1 MADDISREM
10 IPIPAVKRFPSYLR
24 ILRQA
29 RESGRKNISATELA
43 EELSLKPIQVR
54 KDISSTGIEGKP
66 RIGFVIDELITAIN
80 HALGWDN
87 PTEALIVGC
96 GNLGS
101 AIAAYGGFDAYGL
114 KIVAA
119 FDKDPGKIGKRIG
132 HLTVL
137 PVDTVN
143 QYIKSH
149 RVTIAVLAVPAN
161 QAQAAADMLVKCGIR
176 GIWNFAPVNLRV
188 PEDVVMQRTD
198 LAASFAVLS
207 VMLQRKYREETEG
220 EESASAYN
228 C

>member
-1 MADDISREM
+1 MAEGR
-10 IPIPAVKRFPSYLR
+10 IPLPSIRRFPSYLR
-24 ILRQA
+24 ILMQKKDAGERD
-29 RESGRKNISATELA
+29 ISATLLAHELGLTA
-43 EELSLKPIQVR
+43 IQVR
-54 KDISSTGIEGKP
+54 KDLASTGVEGRPKVGFSIE
-66 RIGFVIDELITAIN
+66 ELIVAIT
-80 HALGWDN
+80 HSLGWDN
-87 PTEALIVGC
+87 AAEALIIGA

-101 AIAAYGGFDAYGL
+101 ALAAYNGFSAYGL
-114 KIVAA
+114 SIAA
-119 FDKDPGKIGKRIG
+119 IFDKDPGKIGKRIG

-220 EESASAYN
+220 EESDSAYN

>member
-1 MADDISREM
+1 MAEGR
-10 IPIPAVKRFPSYLR
+10 IPLPSIRRFPSYLR
-24 ILRQA
+24 ILMQKKDAGDRD
-29 RESGRKNISATELA
+29 ISATLLAHELGLTA
-43 EELSLKPIQVR
+43 IQVR
-54 KDISSTGIEGKP
+54 KDLASTGVEGKP
-66 RIGFVIDELITAIN
+66 KVGFSIEELIVAIT
-80 HALGWDN
+80 HSLGWDN
-87 PTEALIVGC
+87 AAEALIIGA

-101 AIAAYGGFDAYGL
+101 ALAAYNGFSAYGL
-114 KIVAA
+114 SIAA
-119 FDKDPGKIGKRIG
+119 IFDKDPGKIGKRIG

-220 EESASAYN
+220 EESDSAYN

>member
-1 MADDISREM
+1 MAEGR
-10 IPIPAVKRFPSYLR
+10 IPLPSIRRFPSYLR
-24 ILRQA
+24 ILMQKKDAGDRD
-29 RESGRKNISATELA
+29 ISATLLAHELGLTA
-43 EELSLKPIQVR
+43 IQVR
-54 KDISSTGIEGKP
+54 KDLASTGVEGRPKVGFSIE
-66 RIGFVIDELITAIN
+66 ELIVSIT
-80 HALGWDN
+80 HSLGWDN
-87 PTEALIVGC
+87 AAEALIIGA

-101 AIAAYGGFDAYGL
+101 ALAAYNGFSAYGL
-114 KIVAA
+114 SIAA
-119 FDKDPGKIGKRIG
+119 IFDKDPGKIGKRIG

>member
-1 MADDISREM
+1 MAEVR
-10 IPIPAVKRFPSYLR
+10 IPLPSIRRFPSYLR
-24 ILRQA
+24 ILMQKKDAGDRD
-29 RESGRKNISATELA
+29 ISATLLAHELGLTA
-43 EELSLKPIQVR
+43 IQVR
-54 KDISSTGIEGKP
+54 KDLASTGVEGKP
-66 RIGFVIDELITAIN
+66 KVGFSIEELIVAIT
-80 HALGWDN
+80 HSLGWDN
-87 PTEALIVGC
+87 AAEALIIGA

-101 AIAAYGGFDAYGL
+101 ALAAYNGFSAYGL
-114 KIVAA
+114 SIAA
-119 FDKDPGKIGKRIG
+119 IFDKDPGKIGKRIG

-220 EESASAYN
+220 EESDSAYN

>member
-1 MADDISREM
+1 MAEGR
-10 IPIPAVKRFPSYLR
+10 IPLPSIRRFPSYLR
-24 ILRQA
+24 ILMQKKDAGDRD
-29 RESGRKNISATELA
+29 ISATLLAHELGLTA
-43 EELSLKPIQVR
+43 IQVR
-54 KDISSTGIEGKP
+54 KDLASTGVEGKP
-66 RIGFVIDELITAIN
+66 KVGFSIEELIVAIT
-80 HALGWDN
+80 HSLGWDN
-87 PTEALIVGC
+87 AAEALIIGA

-101 AIAAYGGFDAYGL
+101 ALAAYNGFSAYGL
-114 KIVAA
+114 SIAA
-119 FDKDPGKIGKRIG
+119 IFDKDQGKIGKRIG

-220 EESASAYN
+220 EESDSAYN

>member
-1 MADDISREM
+1 MAEGR
-10 IPIPAVKRFPSYLR
+10 IPLPSIRRFPSYLR
-24 ILRQA
+24 ILMQKKDAGDRD
-29 RESGRKNISATELA
+29 ISATLLAHELGLTA
-43 EELSLKPIQVR
+43 IQVR
-54 KDISSTGIEGKP
+54 KDLASTGVEGRPKVGFSIE
-66 RIGFVIDELITAIN
+66 ELIVAIT
-80 HALGWDN
+80 HSLGWDN
-87 PTEALIVGC
+87 AAEALIIGA

-101 AIAAYGGFDAYGL
+101 ALAAYNGFSAYGL
-114 KIVAA
+114 SIAA
-119 FDKDPGKIGKRIG
+119 IFDKDPGKIGKRIG

-220 EESASAYN
+220 EESDSAYN

>member
-1 MADDISREM
+1 MAEGR
-10 IPIPAVKRFPSYLR
+10 IPLPSIRRFPSYLR
-24 ILRQA
+24 ILMQKKDAGERD
-29 RESGRKNISATELA
+29 ISATLLAHELGLTA
-43 EELSLKPIQVR
+43 IQVR
-54 KDISSTGIEGKP
+54 KDLASTGVEGRPKVGFSIE
-66 RIGFVIDELITAIN
+66 ELIVAIT
-80 HALGWDN
+80 HSLGWDN
-87 PTEALIVGC
+87 AAEALIIGA

-101 AIAAYGGFDAYGL
+101 ALAAYNGFSAYGL
-114 KIVAA
+114 SIAA
-119 FDKDPGKIGKRIG
+119 IFDKDPGKIGKRIG

-220 EESASAYN
+220 EESNGAYN

>member
-1 MADDISREM
+1 MAEGRRPLPSIR
-10 IPIPAVKRFPSYLR
+10 RFPSYLR
-24 ILRQA
+24 ILMQKKDAGERD
-29 RESGRKNISATELA
+29 ISATLLAHELGLTA
-43 EELSLKPIQVR
+43 IQVR
-54 KDISSTGIEGKP
+54 KDLASTGVEGRPKVGFSIE
-66 RIGFVIDELITAIN
+66 ELIVAIT
-80 HALGWDN
+80 HSLGWDN
-87 PTEALIVGC
+87 AAEALIIGA

-101 AIAAYGGFDAYGL
+101 ALAAYNGFSAYGL
-114 KIVAA
+114 SIAA
-119 FDKDPGKIGKRIG
+119 IFDKDPGKIGKRIG

-220 EESASAYN
+220 EESDSAFN

>member
-1 MADDISREM
+1 MAEGR
-10 IPIPAVKRFPSYLR
+10 IPLPSIRRFPSYLR
-24 ILRQA
+24 ILMQKKDAGERD
-29 RESGRKNISATELA
+29 ISATLLAHELGLTA
-43 EELSLKPIQVR
+43 IQVR
-54 KDISSTGIEGKP
+54 KDLASTGVEGRPKVGFSIE
-66 RIGFVIDELITAIN
+66 ELVVAIT
-80 HALGWDN
+80 HSLGWDN
-87 PTEALIVGC
+87 AAEALIIGA

-101 AIAAYGGFDAYGL
+101 ALAAYNGFSAYGL
-114 KIVAA
+114 SIAA
-119 FDKDPGKIGKRIG
+119 IFDKDPGKIGKRIG

-220 EESASAYN
+220 EESDGAYN

>member
-1 MADDISREM
+1 MAEGR
-10 IPIPAVKRFPSYLR
+10 IPLPSIRRFPSYLR
-24 ILRQA
+24 ILMQKKDAGERD
-29 RESGRKNISATELA
+29 ISATLLAHELGLTA
-43 EELSLKPIQVR
+43 IQVR
-54 KDISSTGIEGKP
+54 KDLASTGVEGRPKVGFSIE
-66 RIGFVIDELITAIN
+66 ELIVSIT
-80 HALGWDN
+80 HSLGWDN
-87 PTEALIVGC
+87 AAEALIIGA

-101 AIAAYGGFDAYGL
+101 ALAAYNGFSAYGL
-114 KIVAA
+114 SIAA
-119 FDKDPGKIGKRIG
+119 IFDKDPGKIGKRIG

-220 EESASAYN
+220 EESDSAYN

>member
-1 MADDISREM
+1 MAEGR
-10 IPIPAVKRFPSYLR
+10 IPLPSIRRFPSYLR
-24 ILRQA
+24 ILMQKKDAGERD
-29 RESGRKNISATELA
+29 ISATLLAHELGLTA
-43 EELSLKPIQVR
+43 IQVR
-54 KDISSTGIEGKP
+54 KDLASTGVEGRPKVGFSIE
-66 RIGFVIDELITAIN
+66 ELVVAIT
-80 HALGWDN
+80 HSLGWDN
-87 PTEALIVGC
+87 AAEALIIGA

-101 AIAAYGGFDAYGL
+101 ALAAYNGFSAYGL
-114 KIVAA
+114 SIAA
-119 FDKDPGKIGKRIG
+119 IFDKDPGKIGKRIG

-220 EESASAYN
+220 EESDSAYN